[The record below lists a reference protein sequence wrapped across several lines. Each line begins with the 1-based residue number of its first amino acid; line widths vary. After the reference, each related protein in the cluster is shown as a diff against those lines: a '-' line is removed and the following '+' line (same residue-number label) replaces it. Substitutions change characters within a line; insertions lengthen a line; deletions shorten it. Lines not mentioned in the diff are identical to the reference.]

1 MNWYLKVLKNYACF
15 DGRARRTEYWMF
27 VLFNVLFSIVLVI
40 IDGVALKNGLPV
52 LQTLYALAVLI
63 PTIAVGIRRL
73 HDQDKSGWLFLLIF
87 IPILGSLALLI
98 LFCLDGTSG
107 DNKYGQDPKTE
118 ASP

>member
-27 VLFNVLFSIVLVI
+27 VLFNVIFSIVFAI

-52 LQTLYALAVLI
+52 LQLLYALAVLI
-63 PTIAVGIRRL
+63 PSIAVGARRL
-73 HDQDKSGWLFLLIF
+73 HDQDKSGWLLLLAF
-87 IPILGSLALLI
+87 IPMVGGLFLLI
-98 LFCLDGTSG
+98 LFCRDGTSG
-107 DNKYGQDPKTE
+107 ENKYGQDPKTE